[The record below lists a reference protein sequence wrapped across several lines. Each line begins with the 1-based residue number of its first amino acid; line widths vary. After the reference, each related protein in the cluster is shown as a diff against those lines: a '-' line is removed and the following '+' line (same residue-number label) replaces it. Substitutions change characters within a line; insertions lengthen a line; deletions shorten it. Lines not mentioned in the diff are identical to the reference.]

1 MELINVSWNDI
12 KEYTDW
18 LTRKTGKQY
27 RLPSELEWEWVEDC
41 ATPSYY
47 IYFSR
52 WFTFH
57 YKKLHDSSAIRC
69 FCNPTVTNNQI
80 VKPVPLN

>member
-27 RLPSELEWEWVEDC
+27 RLPSESEWEYAARGAQQKVD
-41 ATPSYY
+41 
-47 IYFSR
+47 IG
-52 WFTFH
+52 
-57 YKKLHDSSAIRC
+57 K
-69 FCNPTVTNNQI
+69 N
-80 VKPVPLN
+80 